1 MNRTCTPAC
10 LSGYR
15 RKVVRADRLRIG
27 RRLYNTS
34 KLSPLQPPP
43 VTSPSSPYFVPRKM
57 GQATRLSSYY
67 DDIVA
72 PDYLL
77 MNFDATAKRKQQ
89 LLPLRWDGTSPYHK
103 NRKIPRQPPLPRLRQ
118 PVDAKN
124 IPMVKGI
131 TVHTMV
137 KSALVNRPDLVS
149 AALVVQSLTGKRP
162 EFVYSIHSVATFK
175 LRPRMLPHL
184 YTLTS

>member
-10 LSGYR
+10 LSGCS
-15 RKVVRADRLRIG
+15 RAAFRTGGDRIG
-27 RRLYNTS
+27 RRFLNTS
-34 KLSPLQPPP
+34 KLTPIQPPP
-43 VTSPSSPYFVPRKM
+43 VTSPSSPHFVPKKM
-57 GQATRLSSYY
+57 GQRTRLSAYY
-67 DDIVA
+67 DDLIA

-77 MNFDATAKRKQQ
+77 MNFDATMKHKQQ

-137 KSALVNRPDLVS
+137 KSALIKRPDLLS

-162 EFVYSIHSVATFK
+162 EFIYSIHSVAAFK
-175 LRPRMLPHL
+175 LRPRMPSHFYMLIE
-184 YTLTS
+184 